1 MHMNIQLFMQFF
13 KTEYSDYRVNWPNK
27 LMQYFWVVHIMQHL
41 VLDPNNICEVDFIV
55 GDIYDFVC
63 MEKNVLRFSCIT

>member
-1 MHMNIQLFMQFF
+1 
-13 KTEYSDYRVNWPNK
+13 
-27 LMQYFWVVHIMQHL
+27 MQHL

-55 GDIYDFVC
+55 GDIYDFGC